1 MRSFALPPT
10 PPAVEDSRALSEPEL
25 MYLNHFLHPP
35 PGLARSKMGLRTL
48 HLVQRIPHPRK
59 RSRERRFHLIG
70 RLIKNTL
77 ASRGA
82 EPVHDADPLEVTR
95 RDAGAALADPQRDR
109 DLVEAE
115 RAVAREQQS
124 KDAPNAQRK
133 PVPRVETADVIGDL
147 KLPIDG
153 RCCSLLV
160 LYIQHILNIANIQ
173 AVASGRPAHSRSADP
188 FRNRAVGRNELDPFA
203 RPDHLPSA
211 FVYLPMVEVTK
222 RDKVGEVA
230 LSALRPELDMMG
242 TGPVDRPVTPGR
254 RAVAMPSLEGPP
266 LRRRDRPRRPAH
278 IDHHRVRLED
288 PAQGAV
294 AGQPLHGLA
303 RDRHSV

>member
-35 PGLARSKMGLRTL
+35 PGLARAKMGLRTL
-48 HLVQRIPHPRK
+48 HRVQRIPHPRK

-82 EPVHDADPLEVTR
+82 EPVHDADPFEVTR

-173 AVASGRPAHSRSADP
+173 AVASGRPAHSWPADP
-188 FRNRAVGRNELDPFA
+188 FWNHAVRRNELDPFA

-211 FVYLPMVEVTK
+211 LVDQAMVEV
-222 RDKVGEVA
+222 
-230 LSALRPELDMMG
+230 
-242 TGPVDRPVTPGR
+242 
-254 RAVAMPSLEGPP
+254 
-266 LRRRDRPRRPAH
+266 
-278 IDHHRVRLED
+278 
-288 PAQGAV
+288 AQGLLPNSRKA
-294 AGQPLHGLA
+294 A
-303 RDRHSV
+303 

>member
-1 MRSFALPPT
+1 
-10 PPAVEDSRALSEPEL
+10 

-35 PGLARSKMGLRTL
+35 PGLARAKMGLRTL
-48 HLVQRIPHPRK
+48 HRVQRIPHPRK

-173 AVASGRPAHSRSADP
+173 AVGVRP
-188 FRNRAVGRNELDPFA
+188 
-203 RPDHLPSA
+203 PSA
-211 FVYLPMVEVTK
+211 SPA
-222 RDKVGEVA
+222 R
-230 LSALRPELDMMG
+230 
-242 TGPVDRPVTPGR
+242 GPV
-254 RAVAMPSLEGPP
+254 SE
-266 LRRRDRPRRPAH
+266 
-278 IDHHRVRLED
+278 
-288 PAQGAV
+288 
-294 AGQPLHGLA
+294 
-303 RDRHSV
+303 

>member
-48 HLVQRIPHPRK
+48 HRVQRIPHPRK

-77 ASRGA
+77 APRGA

-115 RAVAREQQS
+115 RAVAREQQP

-133 PVPRVETADVIGDL
+133 PVPPAETADVIAHP
-147 KLPIDG
+147 KLPTPAPT
-153 RCCSLLV
+153 RSLPV
-160 LYIQHILNIANIQ
+160 LSPHPLLNTSKLQ
-173 AVASGRPAHSRSADP
+173 PV
-188 FRNRAVGRNELDPFA
+188 
-203 RPDHLPSA
+203 PS
-211 FVYLPMVEVTK
+211 
-222 RDKVGEVA
+222 
-230 LSALRPELDMMG
+230 
-242 TGPVDRPVTPGR
+242 
-254 RAVAMPSLEGPP
+254 
-266 LRRRDRPRRPAH
+266 
-278 IDHHRVRLED
+278 
-288 PAQGAV
+288 
-294 AGQPLHGLA
+294 
-303 RDRHSV
+303 